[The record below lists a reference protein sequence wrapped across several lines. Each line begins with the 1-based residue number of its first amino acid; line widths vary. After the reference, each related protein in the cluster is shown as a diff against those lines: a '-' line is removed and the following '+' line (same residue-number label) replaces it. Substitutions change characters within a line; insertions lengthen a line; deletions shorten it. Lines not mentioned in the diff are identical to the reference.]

1 MVMVMMKQMLFFLL
15 RSIGGLFGYSFIWL
29 ISFFAFEQGFLL
41 SVLYGAI
48 GGIAVFFS
56 AKGVQRGIEIK
67 RSGLKAGEYRYIT
80 RNLKEAKKK
89 ISRLQKALFRVRNYR
104 DVKQN
109 LALMQTVR
117 KIYTNTKKEPERFYK
132 AERFYYK
139 NLDSLVE
146 IAEKYAY
153 LEEQPINSA
162 ELTKALA
169 DTRNTIAELTI
180 TVNNDLHYML
190 RDDMEVLDFEL
201 DAAKRTI
208 SDKKN

>member
-1 MVMVMMKQMLFFLL
+1 MVMMKQMLFFLL